1 MGTFNSCDTGPK
13 SIHSPRQRAEFGR
26 ETGRRV
32 VKGRRR
38 ECALADPRSGVRPLC
53 PLPIPLP
60 IGVRPRCRSGG
71 VRPRC
76 RSGVRA
82 RGQTP
87 LPRCPRCRSG
97 SDPGSPDRP
106 RIGQPRIGLTPG
118 WTRAKA
124 RVGRRTGSS
133 TLSLGAHAVPASPVW
148 RAEPF
153 EWSTEIRR
161 DGESARESML
171 SISLALTPESVCGF
185 GARKRGSWVTRRR
198 SCGRSSWR
206 DKERHRRF

>member
-1 MGTFNSCDTGPK
+1 MRACRSAIRGP
-13 SIHSPRQRAEFGR
+13 IRGQTPLP
-26 ETGRRV
+26 V
-32 VKGRRR
+32 
-38 ECALADPRSGVRPLC
+38 ADPVADRG
-53 PLPIPLP
+53 PLP
-60 IGVRPRCRSGG
+60 IGVRPRCRRCRSGSVPG

-76 RSGVRA
+76 PVARVA
-82 RGQTP
+82 DRGQTP
-87 LPRCPRCRSG
+87 DLAALPIPVAALPRRCRSG
-97 SDPGSPDRP
+97 SDPGSTPDRP

-198 SCGRSSWR
+198 SCGRSS
-206 DKERHRRF
+206 